1 MFLIVSLVVSIGL
14 SEGIVPS
21 LDGSVYS
28 RMLERAIKS
37 FALSWF
43 NLIRLSLDTIVA
55 FSPVASLKVVATG
68 IFAVIV
74 SFIFP
79 WISSVLSKSCCE
91 VYMLNP
97 KPFFLETALNAY
109 IANWFAIFASASFS
123 IFALS
128 KDIGRDLYIFSPR
141 DLIITDAGMY
151 PLSANVSLM
160 KYLKSSALSSSGST
174 PQMLLKSSPS
184 FWSGSIYWTEYIF
197 PSSFISSVLIIS
209 SA

>member
-28 RMLERAIKS
+28 NTLERAIKS
-37 FALSWF
+37 FAFSWS
-43 NLIRLSLDTIVA
+43 NLIKLSLDTVV
-55 FSPVASLKVVATG
+55 FSSPVTSFLDVATG

-79 WISSVLSKSCCE
+79 WISSVLSKSSWE
-91 VYMLNP
+91 VYILSP
-97 KPFFLETALNAY
+97 RPFFLETALNAY
-109 IANWFAIFASASFS
+109 IANWFAILASASFS
-123 IFALS
+123 IFDLS
-128 KDIGRDLYIFSPR
+128 KDIGSALYIFSPR

-151 PLSANVSLM
+151 PLSANVSLI

-174 PQMLLKSSPS
+174 PHMLLKSSPS

-197 PSSFISSVLIIS
+197 PISLISSVLIIS